1 MAKNRC
7 SNSDAR
13 RFIEYRDEFETN
25 NKTMF
30 GMWHTTHDQGEQ
42 IDKVYAVYSYGFHF
56 PMYVYDSQA
65 GVWVGNKDKYSRT
78 TSSHQTKARPQA
90 PITQWFDTETCQRVV
105 QRGLAGVVAQ
115 RME

>member
-30 GMWHTTHDQGEQ
+30 GEWQGERT
-42 IDKVYAVYSYGFHF
+42 YTVYSYGYHF
-56 PMYVYDSQA
+56 PMYVWDDQA
-65 GVWVGNKDKYSRT
+65 RVWVGNKDKYSRT
-78 TSSHQTKARPQA
+78 TSCHQTKARPSHV
-90 PITQWFDTETCQRVV
+90 THWFDTQTCR
-105 QRGLAGVVAQ
+105 RIAYNGLSEVVAK

>member
-13 RFIEYRDEFETN
+13 RFVEYRDTFETN

-30 GMWHTTHDQGEQ
+30 GEWHGG
-42 IDKVYAVYSYGFHF
+42 VYAVYSYGYHF
-56 PMYVYDSQA
+56 PMYVWDAQA
-65 GVWVGNKDKYSRT
+65 HVWVGNKDKYSRT
-78 TSSHQTKARPQA
+78 TSVHQTKARPSHV
-90 PITQWFDTETCQRVV
+90 THWMSTEQCREVISH
-105 QRGLAGVVAQ
+105 GLVGVVAK

>member
-13 RFIEYRDEFETN
+13 RFIEYRDTFETN

-30 GMWHTTHDQGEQ
+30 GEWRRVESGDNPK
-42 IDKVYAVYSYGFHF
+42 DVYAVYSYGYHF
-56 PMYVYDSQA
+56 PMYIWDDQA
-65 GVWVGNKDKYSRT
+65 QVWVGNKDKYSRT
-78 TSSHQTKARPQA
+78 TTTHQTKARPQA
-90 PITQWFDTETCQRVV
+90 PIAQWFSTDIMKRITYN
-105 QRGLAGVVAQ
+105 GLASVVAQ